1 MFDSPV
7 CSYCEQWEDEIAETY
22 PKTEEGKKTTLRRVS
37 IHDDVPNDLRKLKPI
52 IYTPTFVLVRQGQ
65 ELGRI
70 PGYAG
75 EDFFWGFLE
84 TLIAKLP
91 KNVSA
96 CNKAIHS
103 TAEHS
108 EEAIQC

>member
-1 MFDSPV
+1 MFNSPV

-22 PKTEEGKKTTLRRVS
+22 PKTEEGEKTTLRRVS

-75 EDFFWGFLE
+75 EDFFRGFLE
-84 TLIAKLP
+84 TLMAKLL

-96 CNKAIHS
+96 CKKAIHS
-103 TAEHS
+103 KAEHS